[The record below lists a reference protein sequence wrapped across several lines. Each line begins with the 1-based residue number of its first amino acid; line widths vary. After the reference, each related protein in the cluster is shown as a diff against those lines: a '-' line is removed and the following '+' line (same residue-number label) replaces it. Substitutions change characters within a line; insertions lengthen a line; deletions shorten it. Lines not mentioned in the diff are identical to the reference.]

1 MPRLY
6 RYTQQIALQGTQM
19 AMTDYIAILEQHWI
33 QRPGE
38 LLGKL
43 SVFVALILWVLG
55 AEYSCPGHVLPWLW
69 RK

>member
-1 MPRLY
+1 
-6 RYTQQIALQGTQM
+6 M